1 MKKIIPLFLFL
12 SLSFVISTSQAITT
26 FKIATLSPDG
36 SAWMKQMR
44 AGAAE
49 ISKKTENRVN
59 LKFYPGGVMGD
70 DKAVLKKIRIG
81 QLQGGAV
88 MAGSLAKVYKDSQ
101 IYNTPLIFKNFA
113 EVDYVRSKM
122 DSKII
127 NGFEKGGFV
136 SFGLAEGGFA
146 YAMSKSSLTDS
157 EQLTKNKVWAPS
169 DDNASLEIV
178 RAYGITPIPLSLT
191 DVLAGLQTG
200 IIDTVA
206 TSPIGAIAL
215 QWHTQVKYITD
226 IPLSYVYALFIIEKK
241 SFTKLSA
248 EDQAIV
254 RQVMT
259 EKFKAIDQQNR
270 KDNIAALKALEN
282 QGIKLMKPSSSELS
296 AWNSKAEIA
305 RKRLLESGEISG
317 GTMNELLKHLQTY
330 RSQQAGSK

>member
-1 MKKIIPLFLFL
+1 MRKIIS
-12 SLSFVISTSQAITT
+12 SLLLIAAGFATPASYAITT
-26 FKIATLSPDG
+26 LKIATLSPDG
-36 SAWMKQMR
+36 SVWMKQMR
-44 AGAAE
+44 EGAAE
-49 ISKKTENRVN
+49 ISKRTENRVN
-59 LKFYPGGVMGD
+59 FKFYPGGVMGD

-101 IYNTPLIFKNFA
+101 VYNTPLVFNDFS

-127 NGFEKGGFV
+127 AGFEKGGFV

-146 YAMSKSSLTDS
+146 YAMSKSPLSNP
-157 EQLTKNKVWAPS
+157 EQLSKNKVWAPS
-169 DDNASLEIV
+169 DDSASLEIV
-178 RAYGITPIPLSLT
+178 RAYGITPIPLGLT

-226 IPLSYVYALFIIEKK
+226 IPLIYVYALMIIDQKT
-241 SFTKLSA
+241 FNKLSA
-248 EDQAIV
+248 ADQAVV
-254 RQVMT
+254 REVMT
-259 EKFKAIDQQNR
+259 QKFKAIDQQNR

-282 QGIKLMKPSSSELS
+282 QGIKLSQPSSAEVML
-296 AWNSKAEIA
+296 WKSKAEIA
-305 RKRLLESGEISG
+305 RKRLLDNGEISTG
-317 GTMNELLKHLQTY
+317 SMNEMLNHLQTY
-330 RSQQAGSK
+330 RLQQGRK

>member
-1 MKKIIPLFLFL
+1 MKKIISLFFLLFF
-12 SLSFVISTSQAITT
+12 SFTTSTSHAVTT
-26 FKIATLSPDG
+26 LKIATLSPDG

-70 DKAVLKKIRIG
+70 DKSVLKKIRIG

-101 IYNTPLIFKNFA
+101 VYNTPLIFKNFA

-146 YAMSKSSLTDS
+146 YAMSTSQLTNPD
-157 EQLTKNKVWAPS
+157 QLTKNKVWAPS

-178 RAYGITPIPLSLT
+178 RAYGITPISLGLT

-226 IPLSYVYALFIIEKK
+226 IPLSYVYGLFIIEKK
-241 SFTKLSA
+241 SFAKLSI

-282 QGIKLMKPSSSELS
+282 QGITLMKPNSSELDIWS
-296 AWNSKAEIA
+296 SKAEIA
-305 RKRLLESGEISG
+305 RKRLLESDEISDE
-317 GTMNELLKHLQTY
+317 TMNELLQHLQKY
-330 RSQQAGSK
+330 RSQQAGNK

>member
-1 MKKIIPLFLFL
+1 MKKITSALL
-12 SLSFVISTSQAITT
+12 LSFAFIASPTYALTT
-26 FKIATLSPDG
+26 LKIATLSPDG

-44 AGAAE
+44 EGAAE
-49 ISKKTENRVN
+49 ISKRTENRVN
-59 LKFYPGGVMGD
+59 FKFYPGGVMGD

-88 MAGSLAKVYKDSQ
+88 MAGSLASVYKDSQ
-101 IYNTPLIFKNFA
+101 VYNAPLVFNNFA

-122 DSKII
+122 DAKII
-127 NGFEKGGFV
+127 SGFEKGGFV

-146 YAMSKSSLTDS
+146 YAMSTSPLSNP
-157 EQLTKNKVWAPS
+157 EQLIKNKVWAPS

-178 RAYGITPIPLSLT
+178 RAYGITPIPLGLT

-226 IPLSYVYALFIIEKK
+226 IPLVYVYALFVIDQK
-241 SFTKLSA
+241 SFNKLSA
-248 EDQAIV
+248 PDQAIV
-254 RQVMT
+254 REVMSQ
-259 EKFKAIDQQNR
+259 KFKTIDQQNR

-282 QGIKLMKPSSSELS
+282 QGIKLNQPNSSEAIL
-296 AWNSKAEIA
+296 WKNKAEIA
-305 RKRLLESGEISG
+305 RKRLVESGEISKES
-317 GTMNELLKHLQTY
+317 MNEMLNLLQTY
-330 RSQQAGSK
+330 RSQQGSK